1 MIKGKK
7 ILLGVT
13 GSIAAYKSAELV
25 RLLVKLGA
33 EVRVV
38 LTPSALSF
46 VTPLTLATLSKN
58 PVHHAY
64 VEDETTGVWTNHVE
78 LGKWADLFLI
88 APLSAN
94 TLSKLVTGVCDNLLI
109 ASYLS
114 ASCKIMVAPAMD
126 LDMADHWTTSK
137 NLQQLTERNAIVLP
151 FGIGELASGLEG
163 KGRMLEPHLIAEA
176 VLDYFIPNGFW
187 KAKRVV
193 VTAGPTYEAI
203 DPVRFI
209 GNHSSGKMGFAIAE
223 ELAKQGAHV
232 TLVSGPTA
240 LPSPQGVK
248 VDRVV
253 SAEDMY
259 NGVMAVFDN
268 ADVLIMA
275 AAVADYRPETKA
287 EHKLKKGKD
296 DIKSIVL
303 TPTKD
308 ILAAC
313 GAQKKN
319 QLIIGFALETDDE
332 LANAKQKLK
341 NKNADML
348 VLNSLKDAGAGF
360 GVDTNLVT
368 FVFENEVVR
377 GELKSKH
384 DVALDILNQIERKF
398 NV

>member
-64 VEDETTGVWTNHVE
+64 VEDEATGVWTNHVE

-126 LDMADHWTTSK
+126 LDMADHWTTNN
-137 NLQQLTERNAIVLP
+137 NLQQLRDKDAIVLP
-151 FGIGELASGLEG
+151 FGVGELASGLSG
-163 KGRMLEPHLIAEA
+163 KGRMLEPALIADA
-176 VLDYFIPNGFW
+176 VVDYFTPNGFW
-187 KAKRVV
+187 KSKKVV

-209 GNHSSGKMGFAIAE
+209 GNHSSGKMGFAIAT
-223 ELAKQGAHV
+223 ELVNQGADV
-232 TLVSGPTA
+232 ILITGPSA
-240 LPSPQGVK
+240 LPNPHGMDVK
-248 VDRVV
+248 RVI
-253 SAEDMY
+253 SADDMHS
-259 NGVMAVFDN
+259 NVMANFDH

-275 AAVADYRPETKA
+275 AAVADYKPESKA
-287 EHKLKKGKD
+287 SHKLKKGKD
-296 DIKSIVL
+296 DLKAIVL
-303 TPTKD
+303 TPTID

-313 GAQKKN
+313 GAKKKK

-332 LANAKQKLK
+332 LQNAKQKLK

-368 FVFENEVVR
+368 FVFADEVIR
-377 GELKSKH
+377 GELKSKQG
-384 DVALDILNQIERKF
+384 VALDILNQIERKF